1 MVRLAQTVHLS
12 CIEANTFS
20 KLTETS
26 LHLTHV
32 TYEFHRV
39 RPKMTS
45 EPIACSAQTVH
56 LSCVE
61 TNTISKRTETSL
73 PLGTDKIISMPMVH
87 SAQTVHISCA
97 KINTISKRNKI
108 SFHLTHVALEFQR
121 VHPKRLPSLFHVW
134 CKPCT

>member
-12 CIEANTFS
+12 CIETNIFS
-20 KLTETS
+20 ELTETS

-32 TYEFHRV
+32 TYEFDRL

-45 EPIACSAQTVH
+45 EPNACSAQTVH

-73 PLGTDKIISMPMVH
+73 PL
-87 SAQTVHISCA
+87 
-97 KINTISKRNKI
+97 
-108 SFHLTHVALEFQR
+108 THVAKSTIEYVQND
-121 VHPKRLPSLFHVW
+121 FHARATFSAN
-134 CKPCT
+134 CSPILRQD

>member
-1 MVRLAQTVHLS
+1 MPKLISEPMVRLAQTVHLS
-12 CIEANTFS
+12 CVETNTFS
-20 KLTETS
+20 KLTKTC

-56 LSCVE
+56 LSCIE

-73 PLGTDKIISMPMVH
+73 PL
-87 SAQTVHISCA
+87 
-97 KINTISKRNKI
+97 
-108 SFHLTHVALEFQR
+108 THVPRSAIGYGQNDFHAHGTFGANHALIM
-121 VHPKRLPSLFHVW
+121 H
-134 CKPCT
+134 